1 MIYVHESGT
10 FSWDCK
16 TFPLDLRSES
26 YFGSGVRGKITRT
39 RPEFH
44 AKMRQNCENVPF
56 RDVSLHSSRPSL
68 ACDCNPCAFVSPPT
82 LSTVELAVSI
92 SLFPA
97 RMTDFCNLFPVFPHQ
112 VSSRVRLPHF
122 PTSLSRAKSHP
133 APFSSHRPK
142 LDLFRRRRSLDGT
155 NIEQSENNDLF
166 SLPNCMQIVPAQ
178 KTNWLGFRSSIDA
191 LCSYLSGSFFC
202 ATVIWIV
209 LTKQFR
215 QTTWCVHG
223 KVCIVARFIEQ
234 SMHCKRENGRE
245 GVLYYR

>member
-1 MIYVHESGT
+1 MSLALFLWIAKRFLLISVPRTST
-10 FSWDCK
+10 
-16 TFPLDLRSES
+16 SEEG
-26 YFGSGVRGKITRT
+26 YEEKKTRT

-44 AKMRQNCENVPF
+44 GKMRQNCENVPF

-112 VSSRVRLPHF
+112 VSSRVRFPHF
-122 PTSLSRAKSHP
+122 PPCLSRAKSHP

-166 SLPNCMQIVPAQ
+166 SRFPTACKSFPLKKNKLARI
-178 KTNWLGFRSSIDA
+178 SILD
-191 LCSYLSGSFFC
+191 
-202 ATVIWIV
+202 
-209 LTKQFR
+209 
-215 QTTWCVHG
+215 
-223 KVCIVARFIEQ
+223 
-234 SMHCKRENGRE
+234 
-245 GVLYYR
+245 